1 MTSISTRPVLL
12 VDAYNLFT
20 RHFIANPTMSSHGH
34 HVGGTV
40 GFLKSI
46 GRLADLLHP
55 SDIYVIWEGGG
66 STRRRGIYQD
76 YKKGKKPQRLNRFY
90 GNDIPN
96 TVENKNHQVSLA
108 VELLK
113 TVPVKQVYVSDCEAD
128 DVIAY
133 LCKNVFSS
141 DRCVI
146 VSSDKD
152 YYQLLSSRIIQWSP
166 GQKDFITAKDVIR
179 KFGMYPENFL
189 VARCFCGD
197 GSDALPGVKGAGFKT
212 MLKRF
217 PELSGS
223 DFISVEDIIRIS
235 LERSQTT
242 GKKIKLFHNI
252 NENEDIP
259 RRNWKLMYLGIS
271 NLAAS
276 QIQKVEGIVD
286 TFDTSGNKI
295 KLMRTLMREGLLTF
309 DADSFYMSV
318 NSNLKSGIKL
328 NE

>member
-1 MTSISTRPVLL
+1 MSVSPTRPVLL

-20 RHFIANPTMSSHGH
+20 RHFIANPTMSNHGY
-34 HVGGTV
+34 HVGGAI

-46 GRLADLLHP
+46 GRLADMLNP
-55 SDIYVIWEGGG
+55 SEVCVVWEGGG
-66 STRRRGIYQD
+66 SLRRRTIYSN
-76 YKKGKKPQRLNRFY
+76 YKQKSKPQKLNRFY
-90 GNDIPN
+90 GDDIPD
-96 TVENKNHQVSLA
+96 TVENRSHQVALT

-113 TVPVKQVYVSDCEAD
+113 TVPVKQIYVSDCEAD

-133 LCKNVFSS
+133 LAQNKFANE
-141 DRCVI
+141 RCVI

-152 YYQLLSSRIIQWSP
+152 YYQLLSSKVIQWSP
-166 GQKDFITAKDVIR
+166 GQKDFITARDVIK

-197 GSDALPGVKGAGFKT
+197 GSDALPGIKGAGFKT

-217 PELSGS
+217 PELGS
-223 DFISVEDIIRIS
+223 RDFISVDDIVKLS
-235 LERSQTT
+235 HERSMTT

-252 NENEDIP
+252 NENSEVAY
-259 RRNWKLMYLGIS
+259 RNWKLMYLGIS

-286 TFDTSGNKI
+286 TFSCDGNKI
-295 KLMRTLMREGLLTF
+295 KLMKALIREGLSTF
-309 DADSFYMSV
+309 DADSFYMSISSTLGV
-318 NSNLKSGIKL
+318 GSS
-328 NE
+328 

>member
-1 MTSISTRPVLL
+1 MTSISTRPILL

-20 RHFIANPTMSSHGH
+20 RHFIANPTMSTHGYH
-34 HVGGTV
+34 AGGTV

-46 GRLADLLHP
+46 GKLSDMLHP
-55 SDIYVIWEGGG
+55 SQIYIIWEGGG
-66 STRRRGIYQD
+66 SQRRRAIYKD

-90 GNDIPN
+90 GDDIPD
-96 TVENKNHQVSLA
+96 TVENRSHQVSLA

-128 DVIAY
+128 DLIAY
-133 LCKNVFSS
+133 LSKNTYS
-141 DRCVI
+141 DKRCVI

-152 YYQLLSSRIIQWSP
+152 YYQLLSNRIIQWSP
-166 GQKDFITAKDVIR
+166 GQKDFITGKDVIR

-197 GSDALPGVKGAGFKT
+197 GSDALPGIKGAGFKT

-217 PELSGS
+217 PELASP
-223 DFISVEDIIRIS
+223 DFISVGDIIRLS
-235 LERSQTT
+235 EERSLTT

-252 NENEDIP
+252 NENADIAL
-259 RRNWKLMYLGIS
+259 RNWKLMYLGIS

-286 TFDTSGNKI
+286 TFADQGNKI
-295 KLMRTLMREGLLTF
+295 KLMKTLMREGLLTF
-309 DADSFYMSV
+309 DSDSFYMSI
-318 NSNLKSGIKL
+318 NSTIKRG
-328 NE
+328 N